1 MATAKE
7 KKHQEFINQY
17 FLCNLNQTEAYLKV
31 YPKSSYDSARANS
44 ARLIAEDNISAE
56 INRRLKEKQMSADEV
71 LARLG
76 DMASASHA
84 DFAGVNLREDLKDHP
99 KAHLVKTIVSDV
111 YEDKLGKIHHK
122 LRLELYDAQAALVHL
137 GRHYKLFTDSIKVDD
152 WRTEIIE
159 LFKQGKITKED
170 VLNEFADEPG
180 LAEGLFESI
189 GIRAIEVS
197 EAQTQS
203 AETTGG

>member
-1 MATAKE
+1 MTNLTRKE
-7 KKHQEFINQY
+7 LAFIDEY
-17 FLCNLNQTEAYLKV
+17 FICGLRGADAARRV
-31 YPKSSYDSARANS
+31 GSKSPRMYAHRMLSNV
-44 ARLIAEDNISAE
+44 NVQAE
-56 INRRLKEKQMSADEV
+56 IDKRLTRHKMSAAMV
-71 LARLG
+71 LARLS
-76 DMASASHA
+76 DMAMSNIA
-84 DFAGVNLREDLKDHP
+84 DFADISDASDLKKYRH
-99 KAHLVKTIVSDV
+99 KAHVIKKFKKTV
-111 YEDKLGKIHHK
+111 HHT
-122 LRLELYDAQAALVHL
+122 RDNETFTTIELELYGADSALVNL

-189 GIRAIEVS
+189 GIRAIEVR

-203 AETTGG
+203 TEVE